1 MDVQLVRPRPFPSS
15 VTRSSGVVSQ
25 AEPEKL
31 EADDYR
37 PRHPGKTLARVGG
50 WTLPVAGGV
59 LAYIAASSANPWAGA
74 AVGAPVGLAVGLAIG
89 GAADLMKS
97 FGGSSR
103 GVGRATVLGTLI
115 GGAITGGLSAW
126 LVGSGVGWGI
136 PVMAGVGVL
145 QGAALGGL
153 VHLLTRPRE
162 TETQRLV
169 EQINLDPAKYNA
181 PKAKPYLDAIH
192 DLEKRGWDVSG
203 HTLLDYQVKP
213 DPNLTVSVSDKSG
226 YSNDIPIEQLPTLIK
241 VLNGEQDSLPRP
253 ELFQRLADRPLI
265 SQARAATM
273 PYGGIPSA
281 ESKSWWQVERTRAYH
296 DLKDG
301 KALHYAHRE
310 ITFTYDPANPPPLDE
325 FIQDAQKTADA
336 YEQAFRSTIES
347 YKLDS
352 TQGQALCNTMVR
364 LAEEKRFPDLA
375 SAGQAMARWASQ
387 SEGSSGE
394 NTKAL
399 LSLLSPQRPPETLA
413 LMDTMVKNFGLVE
426 TARAA
431 DYLSTRLPLLG
442 PTEQAGAPDRFIRL
456 AGSLGEVEQAVR
468 VDGILGAMSAPV
480 YDHYLGVCEQLAE
493 KGGERKPKDLLLDF
507 AMLGAYAQNPQD
519 LQNHV
524 QAFSQLLEPLAA
536 TNQADQAAPV
546 YAFLKSHNLS
556 PDSFLTALEQT
567 KDARAACQQLVP
579 TPPGAVSTAVVDE
592 KSFEPVLGYS
602 ARQAVE
608 HLEQERGR
616 LDAPGFER
624 YQKTF
629 TRVLNASADL
639 EVARRASGV
648 LQNLPPGRA
657 EVHLGVLEDL
667 TRRRGEASPSVLV
680 DYLCTVTG
688 RLPGQSLQDAARE
701 YGDLLGGCAGAG
713 PGLADEAAPTF
724 ALIRDGIASGKA
736 GKDTVRDLTDR
747 YLKSLL
753 LTKDGEK
760 SRHLIFTGEAHSS
773 VQEDQS
779 GVTVGGVRIRRR
791 PGARGE

>member
-1 MDVQLVRPRPFPSS
+1 MDVQIARPRPFTSS
-15 VTRSSGVVSQ
+15 VTRSSGVASQ
-25 AEPEKL
+25 AQPERL
-31 EADDYR
+31 DADDYR
-37 PRHPGKTLARVGG
+37 PRHLGKTLARVGG

-126 LVGSGVGWGI
+126 LVGSGAGWGI

-162 TETQRLV
+162 TEAQRLV
-169 EQINLDPAKYNA
+169 EQLNEDPVKYNA

-213 DPNLTVSVSDKSG
+213 DPNLTVSVSEKSG
-226 YSNDIPIEQLPTLIK
+226 QSNDVPVEQLPTLIK

-253 ELFQRLADRPLI
+253 ELFQSLGDRPLI
-265 SQARAATM
+265 SQARAANL
-273 PYGGIPSA
+273 PYGGVPTA
-281 ESKSWWQVERTRAYH
+281 ENKGWWQVERTKAYH
-296 DLKDG
+296 DLKEG

-310 ITFTYDPANPPPLDE
+310 ITFTYDPAAPPPLDE
-325 FIQDAQKTADA
+325 FIQDAQKTAEA
-336 YEQAFRSTIES
+336 YEQAFRPAIQA

-352 TQGQALCNTMVR
+352 SQGQALCNTMIR
-364 LAEEKRFPDLA
+364 LAEDKRFPDLA
-375 SAGQAMARWASQ
+375 SAGQAMAGWATASA
-387 SEGSSGE
+387 GSSGE

-399 LSLLSPQRPPETLA
+399 LSLLSPARPPETLA
-413 LMDTMVKNFGLVE
+413 LMDNLVKDFGLVQ

-431 DYLSTRLPLLG
+431 DYLSAHLPLLG
-442 PTEQAGAPDRFIRL
+442 PTEQAGARDRFVRL
-456 AGSLGEVEQAVR
+456 ALSLGEVEQAVR
-468 VDGILGAMSAPV
+468 MDGILGAMSAPV

-493 KGGERKPKDLLLDF
+493 KGGDRKPKDLLLDF
-507 AMLGAYAQNPQD
+507 AMLGAYAQTPQD
-519 LQNHV
+519 LQV
-524 QAFSQLLEPLAA
+524 QAHEFSRLLEPLAA
-536 TNQADQAAPV
+536 AGQADQAAPV
-546 YAFLKSHNLS
+546 YAFLKSHKLS
-556 PDSFLTALEQT
+556 PDGFLAALEKT
-567 KDARAACQQLVP
+567 RDARAACQELSP
-579 TPPGAVSTAVVDE
+579 TQPGPASTLAIDE
-592 KSFEPVLGYS
+592 KTYEEVLGYS

-616 LDAPGFER
+616 LDATGFER
-624 YQKTF
+624 YHKTF
-629 TRVLNASADL
+629 NRVLSASTDL
-639 EVARRASGV
+639 EVAKRASGV
-648 LQNLPPGRA
+648 LQNLSPNRA
-657 EVHLGVLEDL
+657 EVHLGVMEDL

-688 RLPGQSLQDAARE
+688 RLPGQTLQDAARE

-724 ALIRDGIASGKA
+724 ALMRDGIANGKA

-747 YLKSLL
+747 YVKSLL